1 MSLLGVLFLVVG
13 ASLIGYGVS
22 HLIVTH
28 CTRQSED
35 VSDHTMTY
43 VLTSVGIIAGVLLVV
58 FGRLHIIQK
67 RNTPIDFTTFFS
79 TPFRK

>member
-28 CTRQSED
+28 YTRQSED

-58 FGRLHIIQK
+58 FGG
-67 RNTPIDFTTFFS
+67 FTYNS
-79 TPFRK
+79 I